1 MRLFKVFKLY
11 LLKNDKTMLSNLQ
24 LEILQTFSRPLPE
37 NQILE
42 IRQLLADYFAKKVD
56 DGIDELFEK
65 NNWNV
70 DEKVNEWL
78 GEHQRTPY
86 KHQS

>member
-1 MRLFKVFKLY
+1 
-11 LLKNDKTMLSNLQ
+11 MLSNLQ

-37 NQILE
+37 KQILE

-65 NNWNV
+65 RSWNV

-78 GEHQRTPY
+78 DEHQRTSY
-86 KHQS
+86 KHQL